1 MTISLGGYLH
11 FLMESFPFTST
22 DLALEKQAKRTA
34 TCRVLQG

>member
-22 DLALEKQAKRTA
+22 DLALERQTESTA
-34 TCRVLQG
+34 TCRVLHG